1 MTATR
6 MGLFAGIAMLGL
18 TGPAASL
25 GLSGNVTDTTT
36 AKAVQVQYAAVVCMT
51 DEGSGRMR
59 PCSSFYKKSNPEWRG
74 SDACFTD
81 EGSGRKRPC
90 SANYKAKYK
99 K

>member
-1 MTATR
+1 
-6 MGLFAGIAMLGL
+6 MLGL
-18 TGPAASL
+18 TGPAAAM
-25 GLSGNVTDTTT
+25 GLSGSATEATP
-36 AKAVQVQYAAVVCMT
+36 AKSTNAQYAAVQCMT

-59 PCSSFYKKSNPEWRG
+59 PCSSFYKKSNPDWRA

-81 EGSGRKRPC
+81 EGGGRKRPC